1 METAGQ
7 IIGGE
12 TAAVLIRQKAGEPIE
27 LGDLLVAEGDGYT
40 ILQVKDLKYRSQI
53 PQGMRELASGFN
65 LEGYSGDVEF
75 LEPELRNY
83 IIAEARPILHVRDG
97 KPLIPKRLPGF
108 FREVR
113 RIREGDLDFL
123 ERPGNPVFLGNV
135 RSGSKVLDTPVYVDA
150 VDAITHHILIPATTG
165 RGKSNLVKVMLWS
178 LAEMDRVGILVLDPH
193 DEYYGRNEAGLGRH
207 PSDNVVYY
215 SPDAPVGG
223 NTLTINLRSLRP
235 EHFEGIIPFTQAQ
248 EQAIARYYNEYGDGW
263 ILKIVEGE
271 ELPGVQ
277 PVTLN
282 VLRRIFDVILGVHL
296 DDGKIKS
303 RGGVFRDRGGDST
316 IKDIA
321 ASLEDGKIVVVD
333 TSRLMGE
340 AELLVGSVISAEIF
354 RRYQQYKATGELRR
368 KPVIGIVI
376 EEAPRVLGKEVIE
389 RQGNNIYS
397 TIAREGRKFNIGL
410 IAITQLVSLIPRT
423 VLANMN
429 TKIILGNEMAQERAE
444 IIGSASQDL
453 SADNRTIASLDKGE
467 AIVSSIFTKFAVPV
481 KIPLF
486 EEFIE
491 SAGLESEDTDD
502 DMIEFIG

>member
-1 METAGQ
+1 MEAAGQ

-12 TAAVLIRQKAGEPIE
+12 TAAVLIRQKSGEQVE

-97 KPLIPKRLPGF
+97 EPMLPKRLPGF
-108 FREVR
+108 FGEVR
-113 RIREGDLDFL
+113 RIRDGDLDFL
-123 ERPGNPVFLGNV
+123 EKPRNPVFLGNV
-135 RSGSKVLDTPVYVDA
+135 RSGSKVLETPVYIDA

-178 LAEMDRVGILVLDPH
+178 LAEMDRVGMLVLDPH
-193 DEYYGRNEAGLGRH
+193 DEYYGRNEAGLGKH
-207 PSDNVVYY
+207 PSGNVVYY

-223 NTLTINLRSLRP
+223 NTLAINLRTLRP
-235 EHFEGIIPFTQAQ
+235 EHFEGIIPFTQPQ
-248 EQAIARYYNEYGDGW
+248 EQAIAKYHKMYGDGW
-263 ILKIVEGE
+263 IIRIVGGE
-271 ELPGVQ
+271 AVENVDPR
-277 PVTLN
+277 TLS
-282 VLRRIFDVILGVHL
+282 VLRRVFDVILGVYL
-296 DDGKIKS
+296 DEDTGEIKS
-303 RGGVFRDRGGDST
+303 RGGVFRETGGDST
-316 IKDIA
+316 IKDIV
-321 ASLEDGKIVVVD
+321 SQLEEGKIVVVD

-340 AELLVGSVISAEIF
+340 AELLVGSVISGEIF
-354 RRYQQYKATGELRR
+354 RRYQKYKSTGELRR

-410 IAITQLVSLIPRT
+410 VAITQLVSLIPRT

-453 SADNRTIASLDKGE
+453 SDDSRTIASLDKGE

-486 EEFIE
+486 EEFTE
-491 SAGLESEDTDD
+491 SMDYEDDEGD
-502 DMIEFIG
+502 IEFIG

>member
-12 TAAVLIRQKAGEPIE
+12 TAAVLIRQKSGEPIE
-27 LGDLLVAEGDGYT
+27 LGDLLVAEGEGYT
-40 ILQVKDLKYRSQI
+40 ILQVKDLRYSSQI
-53 PQGMRELASGFN
+53 PQGMRELASGLH
-65 LEGYSGDVEF
+65 LEGYGRDVEL

-97 KPLIPKRLPGF
+97 QPMIPKRLPRF

-248 EQAIARYYNEYGDGW
+248 EQAIARYYNEYGDEW

-296 DDGKIKS
+296 DDGEIKS
-303 RGGVFRDRGGDST
+303 RGGVFRERGGEST

-354 RRYQQYKATGELRR
+354 RRYQHYKATGELRR

-491 SAGLESEDTDD
+491 SAGLESEDTDE

>member
-1 METAGQ
+1 MEIAGQ

-12 TAAVLIRQKAGEPIE
+12 TAAVLIRQKSDEPVE
-27 LGDLLVAEGDGYT
+27 LGDLLVAEGEGYT

-65 LEGYSGDVEF
+65 LEGYRGDVEF

-97 KPLIPKRLPGF
+97 EPMLPKRLPGF

-113 RIREGDLDFL
+113 RIRDGDLAFL
-123 ERPGNPVFLGNV
+123 EKPRNPVFLGNV
-135 RSGSKVLDTPVYVDA
+135 RSGSKVLETPVYIDA
-150 VDAITHHILIPATTG
+150 LDAITHHILIPATTG

-178 LAEMDRVGILVLDPH
+178 LADMDRVGMLVLDPH
-193 DEYYGRNEAGLGRH
+193 DEYYGRNEAGLGKH
-207 PSDNVVYY
+207 PSGNVVYY

-223 NTLTINLRSLRP
+223 NTLAINLRALRP

-248 EQAIARYYNEYGDGW
+248 EQAIAKYHNCYKERW
-263 ILKIVEGE
+263 IIKIVEGE
-271 ELPGVQ
+271 KLSDVKS
-277 PVTLN
+277 VTLS
-282 VLRRIFDVILGVHL
+282 VLRRVFDVILGVYL
-296 DDGKIKS
+296 DEDTGEIKS
-303 RGGVFRDRGGDST
+303 RGGVFRDVGGEST

-321 ASLEDGKIVVVD
+321 GHLEDGKIVVVD

-340 AELLVGSVISAEIF
+340 AELLVGSVISGEIF
-354 RRYQQYKATGELRR
+354 RRYQKYKSTGELRR

-410 IAITQLVSLIPRT
+410 VAITQLVSLIPRT

-453 SADNRTIASLDKGE
+453 SDDNRAIASLDKGE

-486 EEFIE
+486 EEFTE
-491 SAGLESEDTDD
+491 STDYEDD
-502 DMIEFIG
+502 DEDIEFIG